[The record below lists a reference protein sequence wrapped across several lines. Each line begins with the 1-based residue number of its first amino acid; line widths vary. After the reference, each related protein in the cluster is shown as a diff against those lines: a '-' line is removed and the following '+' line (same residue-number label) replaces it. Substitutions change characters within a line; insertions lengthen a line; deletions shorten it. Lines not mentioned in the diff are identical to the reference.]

1 MNSCGQHSLA
11 EIGFHGSSMKVGN
24 AVAPA
29 LQLLL
34 GGGIVGNGKGR
45 ISEKILKF
53 PSRRAPAV
61 LRVLLSDFGAK
72 ANAEETFNN
81 YFDRVGKNHFYQLLR
96 SFSDVSNIL
105 AEEFVDWNQENKFE
119 TAIGVGEC
127 AGVKIDL
134 VSTLLLEA
142 EEALELA
149 KENLLVSRYADS
161 IYKTYT
167 VYIHAA
173 KALLL
178 TKGIHVN
185 TQHGVLNDFE
195 KEFVSG
201 FREGVLQINRN
212 KPEKTFA
219 QNYFKEAQTFLKQ
232 VTMLRK
238 EISQPILN

>member
-11 EIGFHGSSMKVGN
+11 EIGFHGSSVKAGN

-34 GGGIVGNGKGR
+34 GGGISGSGNGR
-45 ISEKILKF
+45 VSEKILKF

-61 LRVLLSDFGAK
+61 LRVLLSDFR
-72 ANAEETFNN
+72 ANAKEVESFNN
-81 YFDRVGKNHFYQLLR
+81 YFDRVGKNYFYQLLK
-96 SFSDVSNIL
+96 SFSDVSAIL
-105 AEEFVDWNQENKFE
+105 PEELIDWNQEMKFE

-142 EEALELA
+142 EEALALA
-149 KENLLVSRYADS
+149 KENFRTQHFADS
-161 IYKTYT
+161 IYKSYT
-167 VYIHAA
+167 VFIHGA

-185 TQHGVLNDFE
+185 TQHGVINDFE
-195 KEFVSG
+195 KEFIAG
-201 FREGVLQINRN
+201 FKETVLQINRN
-212 KPEKTFA
+212 QPTKHFSETYLF
-219 QNYFKEAQTFLKQ
+219 EAKQFLKQ
-232 VTMLRK
+232 AVLLRK
-238 EISQPILN
+238 EISQTILN